1 MHLRLPRI
9 ASRRDPPGRSLIDE
23 DATTKVGKFPMQR
36 MMRRRNV
43 KASVLHQYD
52 ESLTRDEFV
61 RYEDVADP
69 KIERPTDVIVR
80 IGGAGVCR
88 TDLHV
93 VEGIWRSKVDIA
105 LPYIMG
111 HENAGWV
118 EAAGSAVESVK
129 VGDPVICHPL
139 VTSGH
144 CLACRRGDDMH
155 ATDSKFPG
163 INTNGGYA
171 EYLLTGERSLI
182 KLPKSLAPKDVAPY
196 TDAGL
201 TAYRAAKKASR
212 HLLPGQFAVVIG
224 AGGLGHIGIQVL
236 NALCAAEIIVVDRSE
251 TALQLAKE
259 CGAHHTVKGDGNEVE
274 GVLELTGGNGAEA
287 VIDFVGEGDAVA
299 KGLAMTRNA
308 GFYYIVGYGGK
319 IELPTIDMIT
329 SEKTIVGNLVG
340 TYPEL
345 VELMALADRGLVHL
359 ATKEYR
365 LSEANQALK
374 DLHHG
379 KIRGRAVL
387 IP

>member
-1 MHLRLPRI
+1 M
-9 ASRRDPPGRSLIDE
+9 
-23 DATTKVGKFPMQR
+23 
-36 MMRRRNV
+36 
-43 KASVLHQYD
+43 KAAILYEYD
-52 ESLTRDEFV
+52 ETLTREELV
-61 RYEDVADP
+61 RYEDVEDP
-69 KIERPTDVIVR
+69 KIVDPSDVIIR

-93 VEGIWRSKVDIA
+93 VEGIWRSKANVA

-118 EAAGSAVESVK
+118 EAVGSAVTSVK
-129 VGDPVICHPL
+129 VGDSVICHPL

-155 ATDSKFPG
+155 AQESRFPG
-163 INTNGGYA
+163 INVNGGYA
-171 EYLLTGERSLI
+171 EYLRTGERSLI

-212 HLLPGQFAVVIG
+212 HLLPGEYAVIIG

-236 NALCAAEIIVVDRSE
+236 AALCAAEIIVIDRSDIG
-251 TALQLAKE
+251 LQLAKE
-259 CGAHHTVKGDGNEVE
+259 CGAHHLVKADGNEVE
-274 GVLELTGGNGAEA
+274 RVLELTGGHGAEA

-308 GFYYIVGYGGK
+308 GAYYIVGYGGK
-319 IELPTIDMIT
+319 IELPTLDMVT
-329 SEKTIVGNLVG
+329 SEKSIIGNLVG

-345 VELMALADRGLVHL
+345 IELMALADRGLVHL
-359 ATKEYR
+359 ATREYKLR
-365 LSEANQALK
+365 DANQALH
-374 DLHHG
+374 DLNHG
-379 KIRGRAVL
+379 KIKGRAVL

>member
-1 MHLRLPRI
+1 M
-9 ASRRDPPGRSLIDE
+9 
-23 DATTKVGKFPMQR
+23 
-36 MMRRRNV
+36 
-43 KASVLHQYD
+43 KAAVLHEYD
-52 ESLTRDEFV
+52 ETLSSDAFV
-61 RYEDVADP
+61 RYEDVPDP
-69 KIERPTDVIVR
+69 KIESPTDVIVR

-93 VEGIWRSKVDIA
+93 VEGIWRNQVEVK

-118 EAAGSAVESVK
+118 EAVGSAVSGVK
-129 VGDPVICHPL
+129 VGDAVICHPL

-144 CLACRRGDDMH
+144 CLACRRGLDTH
-155 ATDSKFPG
+155 AEDSRFPG
-163 INTNGGYA
+163 INTDGGYA
-171 EYLLTGERSLI
+171 EYLRTGERSLI
-182 KLPKSLAPKDVAPY
+182 KLPRTLAPKDVAPY

-212 HLLPGQFAVVIG
+212 HLLPGEYAVVIG

-236 NALCAAEIIVVDRSE
+236 AALCATEIIVVDRSD
-251 TALQLAKE
+251 TSLLLARE
-259 CGAHHTVKGDGNEVE
+259 CGAHHLVKADGNEVAQ
-274 GVLELTGGNGAEA
+274 VLELTRGKGAEA
-287 VIDFVGEGDAVA
+287 VIDFVGEGDAIA

-308 GFYYIVGYGGK
+308 GSYYIVGYGGK
-319 IELPTIDMIT
+319 IELPTIDMVT
-329 SEKTIVGNLVG
+329 SEKSIVGNLVG

-359 ATKEYR
+359 ATQEYR
-365 LSEANQALK
+365 LKDANQALR

-379 KIRGRAVL
+379 KVKGRAVL